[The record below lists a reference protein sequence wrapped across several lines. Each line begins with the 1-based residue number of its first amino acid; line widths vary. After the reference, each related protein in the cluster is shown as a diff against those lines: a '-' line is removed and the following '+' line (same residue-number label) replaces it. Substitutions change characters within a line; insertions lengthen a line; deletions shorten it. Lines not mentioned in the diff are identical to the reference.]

1 MHSPHAKDTAGP
13 QLSKGFSWPAS
24 LSHFQKWQ
32 EHTPNGSRTLGNRK
46 RAELG
51 ASSSLDAWRVELGQE
66 RSSTN
71 LEGYCVYR
79 DLRGY
84 PLDKASSVS
93 RKTASAVGLPSPTIR
108 NRLKQAF
115 KVSDSLMGWDHV
127 LDHNIACLPP
137 SHPMPGALDYLKKV
151 WYN

>member
-1 MHSPHAKDTAGP
+1 M
-13 QLSKGFSWPAS
+13 
-24 LSHFQKWQ
+24 
-32 EHTPNGSRTLGNRK
+32 
-46 RAELG
+46 ELG

-66 RSSTN
+66 RSGTN
-71 LEGYCVYR
+71 LGGYCVYR
-79 DLRGY
+79 DLKGCA
-84 PLDKASSVS
+84 LDKASSVS

-115 KVSDSLMGWDHV
+115 KVRDSLLGWDHV
-127 LDHNIACLPP
+127 LDHNIARLARSP